1 MKKIIGML
9 LFLLAFSTNMDAEAK
24 TLTDEEITFESCVSI
39 ASELTADRPDLFAL
53 AYNWCIYQRCG
64 CDW

>member
-9 LFLLAFSTNMDAEAK
+9 IFFLAFSTNMNAEAK
-24 TLTDEEITFESCVSI
+24 SIIDEEAAFESCVSI

-53 AYNWCIYQRCG
+53 AYNWCIYQKCG